1 MYCNQH
7 KNHSNECL
15 REIKI
20 SPIQNQPFGRST
32 PENVGVGFFF
42 SLFFFKYYII
52 VAGARG
58 RLVREIVERERLRER
73 GERERDLGAGNA
85 PLFVS
90 DLIWGRGTYA
100 PPGVIIIWG
109 YAFKSSHK

>member
-1 MYCNQH
+1 M
-7 KNHSNECL
+7 
-15 REIKI
+15 
-20 SPIQNQPFGRST
+20 
-32 PENVGVGFFF
+32 GVGFFF